1 MQYMGVAPIDENDW
15 TQDTVFSK
23 FDIIVEPQDQ
33 AAYAS
38 AYMKMMQKVSED
50 IELRSYGL
58 GAIYFGRDKFTH
70 WVWTGAQSI
79 PELSSISEKL
89 LAHPAFASFNRSVG
103 KMRTVVNTTQIQIL
117 KGYAKQ

>member
-1 MQYMGVAPIDENDW
+1 MGVAPIDENDW

-89 LAHPAFASFNRSVG
+89 LAHPAFATFNRSVG
-103 KMRTVVNTTQIQIL
+103 KMRTVV
-117 KGYAKQ
+117 